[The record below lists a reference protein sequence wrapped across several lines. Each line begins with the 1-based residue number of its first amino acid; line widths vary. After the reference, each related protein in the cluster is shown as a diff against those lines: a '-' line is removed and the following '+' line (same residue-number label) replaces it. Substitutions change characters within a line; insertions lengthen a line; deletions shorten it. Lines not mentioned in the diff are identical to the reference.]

1 MASTVCAIRNPDQMI
16 EEIEP
21 VELSSRQQGGEL
33 WQLLDVREPW
43 EIETARIG
51 GTINIPMTRLPER
64 LGELNSE
71 LQTAVL
77 CHSGGRSRRV
87 AEYLKACGFRR
98 VANVSGG
105 IDLWSQTVDP
115 SIARY

>member
-1 MASTVCAIRNPDQMI
+1 MV

-21 VELSSRQQGGEL
+21 AELSGRQQAGEL

-43 EIETARIG
+43 EIETASIS
-51 GTINIPMTRLPER
+51 GTINIPMARVPER
-64 LGELNSE
+64 LAELNPV

-87 AEYLKACGFRR
+87 AEYLEACGFGH

-105 IDLWSQTVDP
+105 IDRWSLTVDT

>member
-1 MASTVCAIRNPDQMI
+1 MI

-21 VELSSRQQGGEL
+21 SELSCRQKAGEL
-33 WQLLDVREPW
+33 WQLLDVREAW
-43 EIETARIG
+43 EIETASIR
-51 GTINIPMTRLPER
+51 GTIHIPMAGVPER
-64 LGELNSE
+64 LGELNPE

-98 VANVSGG
+98 VANINGG

>member
-1 MASTVCAIRNPDQMI
+1 MI

-21 VELSSRQQGGEL
+21 VELSSRQRAGEL
-33 WQLLDVREPW
+33 WQLLDVREAW
-43 EIETARIG
+43 EIETASITG
-51 GTINIPMTRLPER
+51 SINIPMTRVPER
-64 LGELNSE
+64 LGELNPE

-77 CHSGGRSRRV
+77 CHSGGRSRRI
-87 AEYLKACGFRR
+87 AEYLKGCGFRR

>member
-1 MASTVCAIRNPDQMI
+1 MI

-21 VELSSRQQGGEL
+21 TELSRRQQAGEL
-33 WQLLDVREPW
+33 WQLLDVRETW
-43 EIETARIG
+43 EIETASIG
-51 GTINIPMTRLPER
+51 GTIHIPMAKVPER
-64 LGELNSE
+64 MRELNPE

-77 CHSGGRSRRV
+77 CHSGARSRRV
-87 AEYLKACGFRR
+87 AEYLKARGFRR

>member
-1 MASTVCAIRNPDQMI
+1 MV

-21 VELSSRQQGGEL
+21 SELRSRQLAGEL
-33 WQLLDVREPW
+33 WQVLDVREPW
-43 EIETARIG
+43 EIETARIS
-51 GTINIPMTRLPER
+51 GTINIPMARVPER
-64 LGELNSE
+64 LGDLNPH
-71 LQTAVL
+71 LRTAVL

-87 AEYLKACGFRR
+87 AEYLEASGFRH

-115 SIARY
+115 YIARY

>member
-1 MASTVCAIRNPDQMI
+1 MI

-21 VELSSRQQGGEL
+21 AELISRRLSGEL
-33 WQLLDVREPW
+33 WQLLDVRETW
-43 EIETARIG
+43 ELETATVGDI
-51 GTINIPMTRLPER
+51 IHIPMAGVPER
-64 LGELNSE
+64 LGELDPE
-71 LQTAVL
+71 LPTAVL
-77 CHSGGRSRRV
+77 CHSGARSRRV
-87 AEYLKACGFRR
+87 AQYLEACGFRR

>member
-1 MASTVCAIRNPDQMI
+1 MV

-21 VELSSRQQGGEL
+21 AELTSRQQAGEL
-33 WQLLDVREPW
+33 WQLLDVRELW
-43 EIETARIG
+43 EIETARIS
-51 GTINIPMTRLPER
+51 GTINIPMARVPER
-64 LGELNSE
+64 LGELNSD

-87 AEYLKACGFRR
+87 AEYLEACGFRH

>member
-1 MASTVCAIRNPDQMI
+1 MI

-21 VELSSRQQGGEL
+21 VELVSRQQAGEL
-33 WQLLDVREPW
+33 WQLLDVREAW
-43 EIETARIG
+43 EVETANIIG
-51 GTINIPMTRLPER
+51 TVNIPMTAVPER
-64 LGELNSE
+64 LGELNPQ

-105 IDLWSQTVDP
+105 IDLWSQTVDA

>member
-1 MASTVCAIRNPDQMI
+1 MI

-21 VELSSRQQGGEL
+21 GRLSSLRQAGEL
-33 WQLLDVREPW
+33 WQMLDVREDW
-43 EIETARIG
+43 ERNTAAIG
-51 GTINIPMTRLPER
+51 DTIHIPMAKVPER
-64 LGELNSE
+64 LGELDPQ

-77 CHSGGRSRRV
+77 CHSGSRSRRV
-87 AEYLKACGFRR
+87 ALYLKACGFRR

-115 SIARY
+115 SIPRY

>member
-1 MASTVCAIRNPDQMI
+1 MI
-16 EEIEP
+16 EEVEP
-21 VELSSRQQGGEL
+21 VELHSRQQAGEL
-33 WQLLDVREPW
+33 WQLLDVREAW
-43 EIETARIG
+43 EIETAGISG
-51 GTINIPMTRLPER
+51 SINIPMTRVPER
-64 LGELNSE
+64 LGELDPE
-71 LQTAVL
+71 LPTAVL

-87 AEYLKACGFRR
+87 AEYLETCGFRR